1 MKRRARANWRTRAV
15 LFGAA
20 GVLVLVVW
28 AILARAFAPTG
39 NTSRTRFDA
48 ILVLGANADAE
59 GNPTPAQLAR
69 VTEAVREYERGTA
82 SRLILSGG
90 ATNHGFVEA
99 KVMARTAEAL
109 GVPSSSI
116 YPEPEALNTIQNACY
131 AVRIMKE
138 HGWRSAEIVSSASH
152 LPRAG
157 LIFSRTGIEWRA
169 HPAPPLEPEDALDR
183 HWAISL
189 ETLKTIRYLV
199 YASWAHRCE

>member
-1 MKRRARANWRTRAV
+1 MFFAT
-15 LFGAA
+15 AA
-20 GVLVLVVW
+20 VLVLVVW

-39 NTSRTRFDA
+39 NTTRPRLDA
-48 ILVLGANADAE
+48 ILVLGTPSDAE

-82 SRLILSGG
+82 PRLILTGG

-131 AVRIMKE
+131 SVRIMKE
-138 HGWRSAEIVSSASH
+138 HGWHSAEIVSSASH

-157 LIFSRTGIEWRA
+157 LIFGRTAIEWRA
-169 HPAPPLEPEDALDR
+169 HPAPPLEPEDALSNQT
-183 HWAISL
+183 AAAVEI
-189 ETLKTIRYLV
+189 LKTLRYLV
-199 YASWAHRCE
+199 YASWVHRCE